1 MIRSVPPGEMPRC
14 DENTRTCSSYP
25 SPRESIHPTI
35 LHFTS
40 LPALLSNFQRSICS
54 FVRVARPAASPKMTF
69 ILPRGP
75 KMIEA
80 ICPGCFKSFTK
91 IGSMHRV
98 STPSTQISHPMLMS
112 MKHIYED
119 RCRNPV
125 PRFVKKIKAEHNA
138 RVAAAAARSAARAA
152 ARAAPAAAAPPPPE
166 QNTNTQVKIEGQE
179 PTKHCLPSLDCGC
192 GVTFSHKT
200 DLDLVRLAI
209 HQLV

>member
-1 MIRSVPPGEMPRC
+1 
-14 DENTRTCSSYP
+14 
-25 SPRESIHPTI
+25 
-35 LHFTS
+35 
-40 LPALLSNFQRSICS
+40 
-54 FVRVARPAASPKMTF
+54 MTF

-91 IGSMHRV
+91 IGSMHR
-98 STPSTQISHPMLMS
+98 
-112 MKHIYED
+112 HIYED

-179 PTKHCLPSLDCGC
+179 QAKHCLPSLNCGC

-200 DLDLVRLAI
+200 DLDLHKNSGYCVAKQPYWPPQPQTFGLNYFDANWMSFDTTWGQSWPQAQP
-209 HQLV
+209 QLTNWMSTSPGCA

>member
-1 MIRSVPPGEMPRC
+1 
-14 DENTRTCSSYP
+14 
-25 SPRESIHPTI
+25 
-35 LHFTS
+35 
-40 LPALLSNFQRSICS
+40 
-54 FVRVARPAASPKMTF
+54 MTF

-98 STPSTQISHPMLMS
+98 STPSTQISQPALLMS

-152 ARAAPAAAAPPPPE
+152 ARAAPDAAAPPE

-200 DLDLVRLAI
+200 DLDLHKNGGYCVAKQSQWQPQPQPFDLNYFDANWMAFDTTWGQSWPQAQP
-209 HQLV
+209 QLTNWTSTSPGCA

>member
-1 MIRSVPPGEMPRC
+1 
-14 DENTRTCSSYP
+14 
-25 SPRESIHPTI
+25 
-35 LHFTS
+35 
-40 LPALLSNFQRSICS
+40 
-54 FVRVARPAASPKMTF
+54 MTF

-98 STPSTQISHPMLMS
+98 STPSTQISQPALLMS

-152 ARAAPAAAAPPPPE
+152 ARAAPAAADPPPPE
-166 QNTNTQVKIEGQE
+166 QNTNAQVKHKNSGYCDAKQPHWQPQPQIFGLNYFDTNWMAFDTTWGQSW
-179 PTKHCLPSLDCGC
+179 PQAQPQLTNWTSTSPGC
-192 GVTFSHKT
+192 
-200 DLDLVRLAI
+200 A
-209 HQLV
+209 

>member
-1 MIRSVPPGEMPRC
+1 MLFLPFSPRVHPPNYTSLHLTASPSLKLSASHLQF
-14 DENTRTCSSYP
+14 CSS
-25 SPRESIHPTI
+25 S
-35 LHFTS
+35 
-40 LPALLSNFQRSICS
+40 
-54 FVRVARPAASPKMTF
+54 PAASPKMTF

-125 PRFVKKIKAEHNA
+125 PRFAKKIKAEHNA

-152 ARAAPAAAAPPPPE
+152 ARAAPPPPE
-166 QNTNTQVKIEGQE
+166 QNTNTQVKVEGQE
-179 PTKHCLPSLDCGC
+179 PTKHYLPSLDCGC

-209 HQLV
+209 HQPF